1 MRQKNVI
8 ILILIVLPSAIYK
21 EYAYRSCADGRSYF
35 GCFRHDGVQVQTRE
49 HVILAKEVGI
59 KYIVVFINK
68 LDSMVEPVMQDL
80 VELEVRELLES
91 YGYPSDLPV
100 IKGSARLALNENEP
114 SNLGLLSVKKLMDT
128 VDSYI
133 KQPERLVNAPFLLAI
148 EQTYVITGRGT
159 VVTGKVEQGMVKISD
174 NLEVVGNSKKRE
186 ILQTI
191 CLGLEMFRKSM
202 DYAEVGDMLVFLL
215 KV

>member
-1 MRQKNVI
+1 LSRS
-8 ILILIVLPSAIYK
+8 SAIYK
-21 EYAYRSCADGRSYF
+21 KYAYWSSPNGRGYFSCFCY
-35 GCFRHDGVQVQTRE
+35 DGVQVQTRE

-68 LDSMVEPVMQDL
+68 LDSIVEPVMQDL

-100 IKGSARLALNENEP
+100 IKGSARLALNEQEP
-114 SNLGLLSVKKLMDT
+114 STIGLLAVNKLMDT

-133 KQPERLVNAPFLLAI
+133 KQPERLVNVPFLLAI

-159 VVTGKVEQGMVKISD
+159 VVTGKVEQGMVKITD
-174 NLEVVGNSKKRE
+174 NLEVVGIVKKE
-186 ILQTI
+186 KFYQL
-191 CLGLEMFRKSM
+191 
-202 DYAEVGDMLVFLL
+202 LV
-215 KV
+215 

>member
-1 MRQKNVI
+1 MEGA
-8 ILILIVLPSAIYK
+8 ILVVSVN
-21 EYAYRSCADGRSYF
+21 
-35 GCFRHDGVQVQTRE
+35 DGVQVQTRE

-68 LDSMVEPVMQDL
+68 LDSIVEPVMQDL

-100 IKGSARLALNENEP
+100 IKGSARLALNEQEP
-114 SNLGLLSVKKLMDT
+114 STIGLLAVNKLMDT

-133 KQPERLVNAPFLLAI
+133 KQPERLVNVPFLLAI

-159 VVTGKVEQGMVKISD
+159 VVTGKVEQGMVKITD
-174 NLEVVGNSKKRE
+174 NLEVVGIVKKE
-186 ILQTI
+186 K
-191 CLGLEMFRKSM
+191 F
-202 DYAEVGDMLVFLL
+202 
-215 KV
+215 